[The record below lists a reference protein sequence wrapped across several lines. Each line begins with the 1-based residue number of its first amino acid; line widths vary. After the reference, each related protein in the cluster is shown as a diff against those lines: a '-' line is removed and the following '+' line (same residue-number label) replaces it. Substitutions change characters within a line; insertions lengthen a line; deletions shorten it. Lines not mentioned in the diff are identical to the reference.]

1 MIMAGILTALGFLVL
16 FWKLGFRRFRL
27 FEVPID
33 LGVTGA
39 MALLFW
45 GTFSG
50 MMTAIVGGLV
60 FSLLFR
66 VAVKS

>member
-1 MIMAGILTALGFLVL
+1 MSLESPSMSQLLIHPTTSQVA
-16 FWKLGFRRFRL
+16 FRL

-66 VAVKS
+66 VAVKL